1 MKNKH
6 KLILANVFA
15 LLTVVLILLGSQHAG
30 VDLSNIS
37 GATKAI
43 FFIVPQLGFIY
54 FYVKSLSEENRKIMA

>member
-30 VDLSNIS
+30 LDFANTS

-54 FYVKSLSEENRKIMA
+54 FYLKSLSEENKKIMA